1 MFEKIDIPAKTLIA
15 VASGKGGVGKSTVA
29 ANLAVSLAAKGKKVG
44 LLDADIY
51 GPSVPTLF
59 GLDEKPMARQE
70 GEKQVIIPFEKY
82 GVQMMSI
89 GMMVDPD
96 QALMWRGPMAT
107 KTLTQLITDTDWD
120 DLDFMVLDLPP
131 GTGDVHLTLVQQ
143 LTISGAVIV
152 TTPQKVA
159 LDDVRKAVNMFINPK
174 INVPILGVIEN
185 MAYFTPEE
193 LPDNKYYLFGK
204 GGGKQL
210 ASDLD
215 VDLLG
220 QIPVVQAVSESGDQG
235 EPIAV
240 SNDSVIGNAFAH
252 LADNIIG
259 KQKD

>member
-59 GLDEKPMARQE
+59 GLDENPMARQE

-220 QIPVVQAVSESGDQG
+220 QIPLVQAVSESGDQG